1 MELRVNEVAIPEKID
16 FNYEELKAELIS
28 KVSFYETLVYTDD
41 QIKDAKADKA
51 NLNKLKKALNDERI
65 RKEKEY
71 MQPFNVFKAQ
81 INEIIGI
88 IDKPIAVIDE
98 QVKAYDEK
106 RKAEKQKAIED
117 LFSQIGFQNFVTLEK
132 IWDPKWLN
140 ASVSMKSIEDQMKSR
155 MYEIGNGVL
164 TLSQLPEFGFEAT
177 EVFKETLDIN
187 KAISEAKRMS
197 EIAKAK
203 AEAEARRKAEEESRK
218 AAEEA
223 RRKAEEE
230 RKAQEKVAEEQRA
243 AMAKAMTPPEEVQP
257 TPVQESQPEPQKMVV
272 KFEVELTTEDA
283 TALREFFQSRNITF
297 RAIRS
302 FGSKTYQTFLDKFKN
317 VPYKLVATAT
327 PSPNKYKELIHY
339 AGYLEVMDT
348 GQALTRFFQRDSTKA
363 NNLTLYPNMED
374 EFWLWVSSWALFIT
388 KPSDINPD
396 YSDDGYVLPPLDVR
410 WHEIPIHYGDSVDRD
425 GQMELFTQA
434 STGLK
439 EAAKIKRESI
449 DARVEKMK
457 EIVDSSP
464 EDHFILWHDQEA
476 ERHAIKKAL
485 PETVDIYGSMDYD
498 LREQRVIDF
507 SNGKTRLFATKKS
520 ISGSGCNFQRFC
532 HREIFVGI
540 DYEFN
545 DFIQAVH
552 TLMIR
557 LQSPRMST
565 QEHSGR

>member
-16 FNYEELKAELIS
+16 FNYEELKAELTS

-106 RKAEKQKAIED
+106 RKAEKQKAIEV

-140 ASVSMKSIEDQMKSR
+140 ASVSMKSIEDQMRSK

-203 AEAEARRKAEEESRK
+203 AEAEARRKAEEEARK

-223 RRKAEEE
+223 RKAEEE
-230 RKAQEKVAEEQRA
+230 RKAQERAAEEQRT

-297 RAIRS
+297 RAI
-302 FGSKTYQTFLDKFKN
+302 K
-317 VPYKLVATAT
+317 
-327 PSPNKYKELIHY
+327 
-339 AGYLEVMDT
+339 
-348 GQALTRFFQRDSTKA
+348 
-363 NNLTLYPNMED
+363 
-374 EFWLWVSSWALFIT
+374 
-388 KPSDINPD
+388 
-396 YSDDGYVLPPLDVR
+396 
-410 WHEIPIHYGDSVDRD
+410 
-425 GQMELFTQA
+425 
-434 STGLK
+434 
-439 EAAKIKRESI
+439 
-449 DARVEKMK
+449 
-457 EIVDSSP
+457 
-464 EDHFILWHDQEA
+464 
-476 ERHAIKKAL
+476 
-485 PETVDIYGSMDYD
+485 
-498 LREQRVIDF
+498 
-507 SNGKTRLFATKKS
+507 
-520 ISGSGCNFQRFC
+520 
-532 HREIFVGI
+532 
-540 DYEFN
+540 
-545 DFIQAVH
+545 
-552 TLMIR
+552 
-557 LQSPRMST
+557 
-565 QEHSGR
+565 

>member
-16 FNYEELKAELIS
+16 FNYEELKAELTS

-51 NLNKLKKALNDERI
+51 NLNKLKRALNDERI
-65 RKEKEY
+65 RREKEY

-98 QVKAYDEK
+98 QVKAFDEK
-106 RKAEKQKAIED
+106 RKAEKQKAIEE
-117 LFSQIGFQNFVTLEK
+117 LFATIGFQNFVTLEK
-132 IWDPKWLN
+132 IQDPKWLN
-140 ASVSMKSIEDQMKSR
+140 ASVSMKSIEDQMKSK

-203 AEAEARRKAEEESRK
+203 AEAKAREK

-230 RKAQEKVAEEQRA
+230 RKAQERAAEEQRA

-297 RAIRS
+297 RAI
-302 FGSKTYQTFLDKFKN
+302 K
-317 VPYKLVATAT
+317 
-327 PSPNKYKELIHY
+327 
-339 AGYLEVMDT
+339 
-348 GQALTRFFQRDSTKA
+348 
-363 NNLTLYPNMED
+363 
-374 EFWLWVSSWALFIT
+374 
-388 KPSDINPD
+388 
-396 YSDDGYVLPPLDVR
+396 
-410 WHEIPIHYGDSVDRD
+410 
-425 GQMELFTQA
+425 
-434 STGLK
+434 
-439 EAAKIKRESI
+439 
-449 DARVEKMK
+449 
-457 EIVDSSP
+457 
-464 EDHFILWHDQEA
+464 
-476 ERHAIKKAL
+476 
-485 PETVDIYGSMDYD
+485 
-498 LREQRVIDF
+498 
-507 SNGKTRLFATKKS
+507 
-520 ISGSGCNFQRFC
+520 
-532 HREIFVGI
+532 
-540 DYEFN
+540 
-545 DFIQAVH
+545 
-552 TLMIR
+552 
-557 LQSPRMST
+557 
-565 QEHSGR
+565 